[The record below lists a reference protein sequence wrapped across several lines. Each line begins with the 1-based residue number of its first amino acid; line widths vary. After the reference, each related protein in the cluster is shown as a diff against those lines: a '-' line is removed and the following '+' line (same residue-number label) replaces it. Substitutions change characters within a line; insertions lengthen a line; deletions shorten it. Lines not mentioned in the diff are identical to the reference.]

1 MSQYASRLESFN
13 SAVTSTQEH
22 AKRIKDMLSNG
33 EMKANPVKAGLE
45 IAGQVTGT
53 GSGVLALKRGLAEHG
68 AIRKLGTGLVNKLT
82 GSTGASTADTGSARG
97 SAEQTLSA
105 DPASAPASAPA
116 QPSVGGATADDASA
130 DPISSALSSFRNK
143 ATQALKGA
151 PTPGGGAASATPAPT
166 APGDIPAPPPAT
178 ESSAFD
184 MGGVNSADLPN
195 SVRGGAGSLLKTA
208 TSTGED
214 IGSSIGSRGASL
226 GLTPGSIPA
235 QGGGSV
241 PGMSVGGGSGTST
254 AGVPSDGAQALSNA
268 QQANAD
274 FANPDHPNNLGGTG
288 TADGAPGQLPKKT
301 TGPADG
307 DGADAGDD
315 ALSGAKKALGVEGTL
330 DETLGE
336 VPFFGPLL
344 EGFSLLATLGT
355 TIAEAV
361 TPSEKKTAPPPAPK
375 MQGLSVGANLKASSG
390 SGVGAF

>member
-105 DPASAPASAPA
+105 DPASAPAPASASA

-143 ATQALKGA
+143 AAQALKGA
-151 PTPGGGAASATPAPT
+151 PTPAPAPT

-184 MGGVNSADLPN
+184 MGGVNAADLPN

-208 TSTGED
+208 TSQGED

-235 QGGGSV
+235 QGGGNV

-301 TGPADG
+301 TGSADG